1 MLNCNYLQW
10 GYLEDKYFPKWGFI
24 EGWACVWNP
33 PNSLTPSRGS
43 WLQQQLLGI
52 HLLQFFGFLFLFQV
66 DMDPLLRAEE
76 LLPHHHH
83 LPHTLSPHLPED
95 SRLHKDFHRAMAPLH
110 HLVSDPQE
118 LEHIQLQ
125 VQLSPFPHRLLDFD
139 FPPVFHL
146 SLITFPRLYILS
158 YN

>member
-76 LLPHHHH
+76 LL
-83 LPHTLSPHLPED
+83 LPPPPFTSYI
-95 SRLHKDFHRAMAPLH
+95 
-110 HLVSDPQE
+110 VSTP
-118 LEHIQLQ
+118 
-125 VQLSPFPHRLLDFD
+125 PGG
-139 FPPVFHL
+139 FPPPQGFPQGYGTPPPFSKWPPGAGAHPAPN
-146 SLITFPRLYILS
+146 SAFTFSSSFAGLGFSPRVSRILNYFS
-158 YN
+158 QIMYSEL